1 MKIQIIK
8 SKKEDYKKFAEIYK
22 IEFSKPP
29 YNELWTKKKAI
40 QKINILSKYCDIWKI
55 IYNREIAGFV
65 AINPSWFFP
74 GKYAFGE
81 VIAIKKEFQEKGIG
95 KFALNEISKKYKQE
109 GFEYLMGV
117 VNTKSKAIKLY
128 KKLKILPSKYSLFIE
143 RRLK

>member
-22 IEFSKPP
+22 TEFSKPP

-95 KFALNEISKKYKQE
+95 KFDSYKDKKVMVEYTDPNPFKELNISWE
-109 GFEYLMGV
+109 L
-117 VNTKSKAIKLY
+117 
-128 KKLKILPSKYSLFIE
+128 
-143 RRLK
+143 